1 MVRTS
6 MDVASFTCDS
16 FRLIDAWLFSSFNE
30 YYILKKL
37 AKLEKVLTFLSLV
50 FQPRG
55 NNSSCCY
62 YFKTLKYLKIRII
75 FISNLKY
82 AEDTKESSK

>member
-50 FQPRG
+50 F
-55 NNSSCCY
+55 
-62 YFKTLKYLKIRII
+62 FKLEEII
-75 FISNLKY
+75 HHVVIISKL
-82 AEDTKESSK
+82 